1 MQVRYAILQLFIQ
14 LEAVLEQLSD
24 EEYNTS
30 IEALSRATI
39 GQHFRHV
46 IECYQELEKGYH
58 RGFVNYEQ
66 RKRDHHLETNR
77 RFALRQMALIGDMLE
92 KPERPL
98 VLITAMGEDVCV
110 DVPTTYYR
118 ELIHNLDHTVH
129 HMALMRIG
137 LSAISAMQLP
147 AAFGV
152 AYATIKLRA
161 NSSYSN

>member
-1 MQVRYAILQLFIQ
+1 MQVKNAILHLFLQ
-14 LEAVLEQLSD
+14 LENLLEQLSD
-24 EEYNTS
+24 EQYNTS
-30 IEALSRATI
+30 VEALSRATI

-66 RKRDHHLETNR
+66 RKRDHNLETNR
-77 RFALRQMALIGDMLE
+77 RFALRQMALVGDMLE
-92 KPERPL
+92 KPERSL
-98 VLITAMGEDVCV
+98 VLVADMGKEVYI

-137 LSAISAMQLP
+137 VSAVSAVLLP
-147 AAFGV
+147 SAFGV
-152 AYATIKLRA
+152 AYSTIKFRE
-161 NSSYSN
+161 SKSFSN